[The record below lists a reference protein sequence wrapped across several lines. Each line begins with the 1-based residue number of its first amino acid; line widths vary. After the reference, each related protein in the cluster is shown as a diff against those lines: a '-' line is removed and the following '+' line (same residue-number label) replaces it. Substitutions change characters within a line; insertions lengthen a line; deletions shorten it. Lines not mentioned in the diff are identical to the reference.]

1 MQIKQH
7 TIASSAA
14 FSGVGLHGGK
24 PVEMRLL
31 PAPDNYGIVFQR
43 TDLGNEVFVHPLVE
57 HVSHTRRSTEFAENG
72 VKVRTAE
79 HLLAALRSLGV
90 DNVLV
95 QLDAPEVPIL
105 DGSALPYV
113 TALGRSGLL
122 EQKADRIYRRVKRH
136 AEYRD
141 PKSGSFVTVDPCDEL
156 VVDLTI
162 DFKSPMVG
170 RQQASYDDTVDFV
183 SQIAPCRTFCFYR
196 EIALMRFFGLI
207 KGGSLDNALV
217 IDDRKRCIL
226 GGKTLQFDNEL
237 ARHKLLDLLGDFA
250 LAGAPVL
257 GRITAYKPGH
267 KTNTQALQYFI
278 NEAVL

>member
-122 EQKADRIYRRVKRH
+122 EQRT
-136 AEYRD
+136 
-141 PKSGSFVTVDPCDEL
+141 GS
-156 VVDLTI
+156 
-162 DFKSPMVG
+162 
-170 RQQASYDDTVDFV
+170 
-183 SQIAPCRTFCFYR
+183 
-196 EIALMRFFGLI
+196 
-207 KGGSLDNALV
+207 
-217 IDDRKRCIL
+217 
-226 GGKTLQFDNEL
+226 
-237 ARHKLLDLLGDFA
+237 
-250 LAGAPVL
+250 
-257 GRITAYKPGH
+257 TA
-267 KTNTQALQYFI
+267 A
-278 NEAVL
+278 